1 MSRYKLFVTECEI
14 LVVGGEAMV
23 AQRWRL
29 LSAVEP
35 DVVVV
40 RAPVEDLPEIVRAA
54 RFVLARRSD
63 GEIQAIG
70 DESSL
75 GDLPEG
81 TRLFVSAWRE
91 QRINKPDRVG
101 EEQPWDAA
109 GFEPPDRPES

>member
-1 MSRYKLFVTECEI
+1 VSRYKSFVTESEI
-14 LVVGGEAMV
+14 LVVGGERMV
-23 AQRWRL
+23 SQRWRL

-54 RFVLARRSD
+54 RFVLARGSD
-63 GEIQAIG
+63 GEILAMG

-75 GDLPEG
+75 DELPEG

-101 EEQPWDAA
+101 EGQPWDAA